1 MSSLASPVRRRVFR
15 RNVLHTPLRRVVASL
30 LVAALTGLALAGC
43 SSSGD
48 RTKIVFAFNKREA
61 IPFMT
66 QVVKDYNAS
75 QNKVRVVI
83 DTSGINTTAAGFV
96 RGNPPDLL
104 LANFNNQ
111 AARYVTHCSVI
122 DLSSTPAAKRI
133 RPDVK
138 KLVDSVGVCP
148 GRTSAVPYSIMAAG
162 VLYNK
167 DIFAKYGLQVPK
179 TWDELIAVCKKLKA
193 AGVTPF
199 YGTFYDNWTVS
210 QGWFD
215 YAAGGSVNL
224 KSFFASMNEEGKDVS
239 ASSAVAFQ
247 KDFLPG
253 MDKMMILA
261 KNYTNSDAQSKI
273 YGDGNTAMAQGKAAM
288 YLQGPWAF
296 SEIAKTN
303 AKAPLGT
310 FPLPMTNNASD
321 LKVAVNVDLAAMI
334 PEQSKHQAEA
344 EDFMSYLFQ
353 KKRIDA
359 YNASQLGY
367 GPTTDAAPVTD
378 SRIAGLRPYYEGG
391 HFYAGPSYV
400 VPQAIPIP
408 NLSQSIILG
417 ADPKGVLATIDA
429 DWARFARRQ

>member
-1 MSSLASPVRRRVFR
+1 MSSFAPPVRRFA
-15 RNVLHTPLRRVVASL
+15 LRRSL
-30 LVAALTGLALAGC
+30 LKVVGGLLTAALFGLTLAGC
-43 SSSGD
+43 SSGD
-48 RTKIVFAFNKREA
+48 RTRIVFAFNKREA

-66 QVVKDYNAS
+66 QVVKQYNAS
-75 QNKVRVVI
+75 QTKVQVVM
-83 DTSGINTTAAGFV
+83 DTSGIATTAAGFV
-96 RGNPPDLL
+96 RGNPPDFL

-111 AARYVTHCSVI
+111 AARYLTHCSTI
-122 DLSSTPAAKRI
+122 DLSSTPAAKRV
-133 RPDVK
+133 RPDVRT
-138 KLVDSVGVCP
+138 LVNGVGECP
-148 GRTSAVPYSIMAAG
+148 GRTGAVPYSVMAAG

-167 DIFAKYGLQVPK
+167 QIFAKYNLQVPK
-179 TWDELIAVCKKLKA
+179 TYDELIAVSRTLKSH
-193 AGVTPF
+193 GVTPF

-215 YAAGGSVNL
+215 YAAGGSLDL
-224 KSFFASMNEEGKDVS
+224 KTFFARMNQAG
-239 ASSAVAFQ
+239 ASVGPDSAVSFQ

-253 MDKMMILA
+253 MQKMMNLA
-261 KNYTNSDAQSKI
+261 KNYTNSDAASKI

-310 FPLPMTNNASD
+310 FPLPMTNNPAD

-334 PEQSKHQAEA
+334 PEQSRHQEEA
-344 EDFMSYLFQ
+344 KDFMNYMFQ
-353 KKRIDA
+353 KKVIDA

-367 GPTTDAAPVTD
+367 GPLTD
-378 SRIAGLRPYYEGG
+378 SAPETDPRVSGLRSYYEGG
-391 HFYAGPSYV
+391 HMYAGPSYV
-400 VPQAIPIP
+400 IPQAIPIP

-417 ADPKGVLATIDA
+417 SDPKTVLATIDA